1 MLNPNYV
8 TKKMDYI
15 DKEGYITPNVCNLIY
30 VKSIIKM
37 IDAADVDMQVILE
50 TVSNGQTIEMQMDYS
65 TLIQSQESLLKELS
79 RLGYLMNFKFANPM
93 REYLYFSAQS
103 AQNNN
108 NYTQYHSTLGFLD
121 CSPNPP
127 AFLLGNTVF
136 NGISSTYLDAKMKF
150 TTGQSTDYQ
159 KFLDDY
165 ILPYDTMRY
174 ALILGLSSVAA
185 SYLKDYADVG
195 TVLLNLSGPS
205 STGKTTTAQFI
216 ASLWGQPQIS
226 NLGLVRTFNATQNA
240 LIHSLR
246 GISGVPVCLDDAT
259 TGGFKNRTE
268 LIYSLA
274 QSEPKLRLTSKIQ
287 FRDSGKT
294 WSGMIIITS
303 EQPIVDD
310 AENRPGILARVLD
323 TNGLVFTQSAEHAE
337 AIKRFISSNYGH
349 IGRKYARKLLTKTED
364 EIKSMFDECKVEVL
378 EKLIT
383 RDGLS
388 SRIANKIAIIRM
400 TAKLVKEFW
409 DYSSI
414 DVDEITE
421 FMVKVDQDNVEERHV
436 GEKALEVIK
445 NYIQMYHSHYKKL
458 DMYFNEL
465 IPEKGALYG
474 YIRYFKTKDED
485 NDKGKKKKSEKPKE
499 HFKVDI
505 VMPIEI
511 VDKVLRAHRIYDKN
525 VVLKYWGDAGLIHQ
539 QSGRNTIK
547 DSKFKT
553 RVVKFEFEK
562 DKETMIPWYASR
574 DIPLNVRNEPSYS
587 ESAEYDDLDNIEE
600 IFKDLD

>member
-1 MLNPNYV
+1 MLKPNYV

-15 DKEGYITPNVCNLIY
+15 DKNGVITLNVCNLIY

-37 IDAADVDMQVILE
+37 IDSTEVEMQVILE
-50 TVSNGQTIEMQMDYS
+50 TVSNGQTIEIQMEYS
-65 TLIQSQESLLKELS
+65 SLIQSQESLLKELS
-79 RLGYLMNFKFANPM
+79 KQGYLLNYKFANPM
-93 REYLYFSAQS
+93 REWLYFSAQNE
-103 AQNNN
+103 QNNN

-127 AFLLGNTVF
+127 VFLLGNTVF
-136 NGISSTYLDAKMKF
+136 NGIRSTYLDSKMKF
-150 TTGQSTDYQ
+150 TTGQLVDYQ

-185 SYLKDYADVG
+185 SYLKDYAAVG

-216 ASLWGQPQIS
+216 ASLWGQAQIS

-287 FRDSGKT
+287 FRESGKT
-294 WSGMIIITS
+294 WSGMIVITS

-310 AENRPGILARVLD
+310 AETRLGILARVLD
-323 TNGLVFTQSAEHAE
+323 TDGLVFTQSAEHAE
-337 AIKRFISSNYGH
+337 AITRFISSNYGH
-349 IGRKYARKLLTKTED
+349 IGREYVKKFLTKTED
-364 EIKSMFDECKVEVL
+364 EIKLMFDECKVEVL

-400 TAKLVKEFW
+400 TAKLVKEFLG
-409 DYSSI
+409 YSSI
-414 DVDEITE
+414 DVEEITE

-436 GEKALEVIK
+436 GEKALEAIK
-445 NYIQMYHSHYKKL
+445 NYIQTNHSHFEKL
-458 DMYFNEL
+458 DINFNQMV
-465 IPEKGALYG
+465 PAKGAFYG
-474 YIRYFKTKDED
+474 HIRYFDDID
-485 NDKGKKKKSEKPKE
+485 NPKAE
-499 HFKVDI
+499 I
-505 VMPIEI
+505 VMSSDLVGQI
-511 VDKVLRAHRIYDKN
+511 LRKYRIYDKK
-525 VVLKYWGDAGLIHQ
+525 VVLKYWGEAGIIHQ

-547 DSKFKT
+547 DSKFRL
-553 RVVKFEFEK
+553 RVVKFKFFK
-562 DKETMIPWYASR
+562 DEETMIPWYIS
-574 DIPLNVRNEPSYS
+574 PSTVLNTNDEPSYYLS
-587 ESAEYDDLDNIEE
+587 PGYDDSDQVEE

>member
-1 MLNPNYV
+1 MLKPNYV

-15 DKEGYITPNVCNLIY
+15 DKDGVITPNVCNLIY

-37 IDAADVDMQVILE
+37 IDSTDVEMQVILE

-65 TLIQSQESLLKELS
+65 SLIQSQESLLKELS
-79 RLGYLMNFKFANPM
+79 KQGYLLNYKFANPI
-93 REYLYFSAQS
+93 REWLYMSAQS
-103 AQNNN
+103 AQNQNM
-108 NYTQYHSTLGFLD
+108 YTQYHSTLGFLD

-136 NGISSTYLDAKMKF
+136 NGIRSTYLDEKMKF
-150 TTGQSTDYQ
+150 IIGQSTAYQ
-159 KFLDDY
+159 KFLEEH

-185 SYLKDYADVG
+185 SYLKDYAAVG
-195 TVLLNLSGPS
+195 TMLLNLSGPS

-259 TGGFKNRTE
+259 TGGFRNRTE
-268 LIYSLA
+268 LIYQLA

-287 FRDSGKT
+287 FRDPGKT
-294 WSGMIIITS
+294 WSGMIVITS

-310 AENRPGILARVLD
+310 AETRLGILARVLD
-323 TNGLVFTQSAEHAE
+323 TDGLVFTQSAEHAE
-337 AIKRFISSNYGH
+337 AITRFISSNYGH
-349 IGRKYARKLLTKTED
+349 IGRKYAREFLTKTEE

-400 TAKLVKEFW
+400 TAKLVKEFF

-414 DVDEITE
+414 DVEEITE

-436 GEKALEVIK
+436 GEKALEVMK
-445 NYIQMYHSHYKKL
+445 NYIQMYHSHFKKM
-458 DMYFNEL
+458 DMNLNEL
-465 IPEKGALYG
+465 IPEKGALFG
-474 YIRYFKTKDED
+474 YIRYFKTKDKD
-485 NDKGKKKKSEKPKE
+485 DDKDKKKKAKMPKE

-505 VMPIEI
+505 VMPIEL
-511 VDKVLRAHRIYDKN
+511 VDKVLKSHRIYDKN
-525 VVLKYWGDAGLIHQ
+525 VVLKYWGEAGIIHQ

-547 DSKFKT
+547 DSRFKT
-553 RVVKFEFEK
+553 RVVRFEFEK
-562 DKETMIPWYASR
+562 DKDTMIPWYASR
-574 DIPLNVRNEPSYS
+574 NIPVNFRNEPSYS
-587 ESAEYDDLDNIEE
+587 VSAEYDDIEE